1 MCRIEKGNLTEHS
14 KIIKSLEN
22 QTEDLKKKKILKEIR
37 DVNNESNIVNNNID
51 NTWKSVKAIQGSNV
65 NNKDSMKRFSSSDVR
80 KLQINNR
87 MNIDISKY
95 NNGFNNNIYDNVA
108 IRKRRPTKVINQF
121 LGINLLRVSGQ
132 RKNLIPG
139 YFKCIEAVRFGR
151 KAKKCQKNPKH

>member
-22 QTEDLKKKKILKEIR
+22 QTEDLKKKKKILKEIR

-95 NNGFNNNIYDNVA
+95 KNGFNNNIYDNVA

-151 KAKKCQKNPKH
+151 KSEKNPKH